1 MTDYE
6 LEAMPDLSQG
16 FADEEETWQEIQ
28 RIRSLPLS
36 MEEKRRRKNE
46 LMVISLFFFL
56 QKI

>member
-6 LEAMPDLSQG
+6 LETMPDLSQG